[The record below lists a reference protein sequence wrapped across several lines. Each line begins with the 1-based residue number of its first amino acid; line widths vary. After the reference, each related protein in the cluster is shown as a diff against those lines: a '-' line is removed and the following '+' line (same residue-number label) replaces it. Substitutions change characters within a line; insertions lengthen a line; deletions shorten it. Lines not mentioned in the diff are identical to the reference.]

1 MEKILATVG
10 GLNIT
15 ESDVNEFLANLGQR
29 GQGYN
34 TAEGKKMILEQ
45 LAGQSAG
52 MPEQG
57 IQQNMPINQMP
68 M

>member
-15 ESDVNEFLANLGQR
+15 ESDVNDFLAGLGQR

-34 TAEGKKMILEQ
+34 TPEGKKMILEQ
-45 LAGQSAG
+45 L
-52 MPEQG
+52 E
-57 IQQNMPINQMP
+57 
-68 M
+68 